1 MREKANHKWINNK
14 KNKIIIAAGKLAYW
28 KGFEL
33 ACPEV
38 FESAKDYSIQTAM
51 GADVFMRLW
60 NFMKDWIRNN
70 QSQNNQN
77 LTDPN
82 TYVPAFK
89 KIIQNSEGIDRNG
102 EATKGIDYWKK
113 GGAAGA
119 QGGPGGGGAGVSG
132 GAQPRHR
139 R

>member
-1 MREKANHKWINNK
+1 MEKYLSNILLSNEAKLS
-14 KNKIIIAAGKLAYW
+14 GKDYKFSQEVFNAYW

-33 ACPEV
+33 ACPEL

-77 LTDPN
+77 LTYP
-82 TYVPAFK
+82 
-89 KIIQNSEGIDRNG
+89 
-102 EATKGIDYWKK
+102 
-113 GGAAGA
+113 
-119 QGGPGGGGAGVSG
+119 
-132 GAQPRHR
+132 
-139 R
+139 